1 MKVTSAKQLSAC
13 IKDARLS
20 QKLSQGKV
28 AGKVGIRQDTVSSF
42 ELNPESTK
50 LETLFKI
57 LAALELSLDIRPRT
71 DPPEN
76 AIAWLE
82 GGVVMA
88 SLTVY
93 MNGYRVGTFTKATNG
108 AHQFQYDESWLAQGQ
123 QRPISLSMPLRQ
135 QRYQG
140 DEAYNFFDNLLPDN
154 PEVRNRVVAR
164 YQADQPSP
172 SICSVA
178 LARTA

>member
-13 IKDARLS
+13 LKDARLS

-71 DPPEN
+71 DPADN
-76 AIAWLE
+76 ATPGWKEEWYWPA
-82 GGVVMA
+82 
-88 SLTVY
+88 
-93 MNGYRVGTFTKATNG
+93 
-108 AHQFQYDESWLAQGQ
+108 
-123 QRPISLSMPLRQ
+123 
-135 QRYQG
+135 
-140 DEAYNFFDNLLPDN
+140 
-154 PEVRNRVVAR
+154 
-164 YQADQPSP
+164 
-172 SICSVA
+172 
-178 LARTA
+178 

>member
-1 MKVTSAKQLSAC
+1 MKVTSAKQLSAY

-71 DPPEN
+71 DPAEN
-76 AIAWLE
+76 ATPGWKE
-82 GGVVMA
+82 
-88 SLTVY
+88 
-93 MNGYRVGTFTKATNG
+93 
-108 AHQFQYDESWLAQGQ
+108 EW
-123 QRPISLSMPLRQ
+123 
-135 QRYQG
+135 
-140 DEAYNFFDNLLPDN
+140 
-154 PEVRNRVVAR
+154 
-164 YQADQPSP
+164 
-172 SICSVA
+172 
-178 LARTA
+178 

>member
-13 IKDARLS
+13 LKDARLS

-71 DPPEN
+71 DPAEN
-76 AIAWLE
+76 ATPGWKEEWSSPAWR
-82 GGVVMA
+82 
-88 SLTVY
+88 ST
-93 MNGYRVGTFTKATNG
+93 
-108 AHQFQYDESWLAQGQ
+108 
-123 QRPISLSMPLRQ
+123 
-135 QRYQG
+135 
-140 DEAYNFFDNLLPDN
+140 
-154 PEVRNRVVAR
+154 
-164 YQADQPSP
+164 
-172 SICSVA
+172 
-178 LARTA
+178 

>member
-13 IKDARLS
+13 LKDARLS
-20 QKLSQGKV
+20 QKLSLPRQKWP
-28 AGKVGIRQDTVSSF
+28 GKVGIRQDTVSQLP

-50 LETLFKI
+50 LETLFQ
-57 LAALELSLDIRPRT
+57 DPRRT
-71 DPPEN
+71 GTLPSISGPHRSCGKRH
-76 AIAWLE
+76 AWLE

-108 AHQFQYDESWLAQGQ
+108 AHQFQYDESWVKLPGS
-123 QRPISLSMPLRQ
+123 PISLSMPLRQ

-140 DEAYNFFDNLLPDN
+140 DEGL
-154 PEVRNRVVAR
+154 
-164 YQADQPSP
+164 
-172 SICSVA
+172 
-178 LARTA
+178 